1 MNEKSK
7 KEPQV
12 YLEKEN
18 VRILMP
24 MFRTRSST
32 STIYQVNENPSSII
46 EKVEYQSDNLS
57 GYVSIRKVEGGSAG
71 LQGYCDFYV
80 TRVCNIK
87 FPEVS
92 IQHGSRNRVFRN
104 DDKHENNV
112 KF

>member
-71 LQGYCDFYV
+71 LQGYCDFMLQGFV
-80 TRVCNIK
+80 T
-87 FPEVS
+87 
-92 IQHGSRNRVFRN
+92 
-104 DDKHENNV
+104 
-112 KF
+112 